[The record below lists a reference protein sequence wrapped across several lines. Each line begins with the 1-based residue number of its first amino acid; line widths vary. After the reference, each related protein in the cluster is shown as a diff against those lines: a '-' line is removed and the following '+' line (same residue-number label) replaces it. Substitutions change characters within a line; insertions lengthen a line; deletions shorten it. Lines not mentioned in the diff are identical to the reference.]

1 MSQNDNMTIQ
11 DFEDIRPFDN
21 KEIPDAL
28 RRVADHFYFP
38 IIIHYLFPEEDINVF
53 KDNFLRIKSAF
64 EFQEKVMYKVI
75 EILIQ
80 NSTTCLTSE
89 GIEKLSNDKNYM
101 FIANHRDILLDSA
114 ILQILLIDNQMD
126 TSEITFGS
134 NLMKDDFIIDVGK
147 INKMFKIVR
156 DGNFREIYNNSMK
169 VSQYMRYAI
178 TEKKQST
185 WIAQRSGRTKDGDDM
200 TEIAVLKMFAMS
212 SKKTF
217 VENLA
222 ELNITPLVISYE
234 YDPCD
239 FFKTREIYISRRQDY
254 KKAQDED
261 LQSILHGI
269 KQWKG
274 NIHFAFTE
282 TITENELAFCAQ
294 YPEKF
299 KLLKE
304 IIDKRIYTHYKLW
317 PTNYIAYDLLNDND
331 KFAVFYTNKE
341 KEIFLGYMNEG
352 LKGIDGNTSELKN
365 IFLKIYANPV
375 YNYFMSISAPDDNSL

>member
-1 MSQNDNMTIQ
+1 MNIQNFDDT
-11 DFEDIRPFDN
+11 RPYN
-21 KEIPDAL
+21 NEEIPDAL
-28 RRVADHFYFP
+28 RRISNHFYFP
-38 IIIHYLFPEEDINVF
+38 IIIHYLFPEKDINTF
-53 KDNFLRIKSAF
+53 KDDFLRIKSAF

-75 EILIQ
+75 KTLVN

-114 ILQILLIDNQMD
+114 ILQTLLIDNQMD

-156 DGNFREIYNNSMK
+156 GGNFREAYTSSMK

-185 WIAQRSGRTKDGDDM
+185 WIAQRNGRTKDGNDM
-200 TEIAVLKMFAMS
+200 TEIAVLKMFTMS
-212 SKKTF
+212 SKKPF
-217 VENLA
+217 AENLS

-234 YDPCD
+234 YEPCD
-239 FFKTREIYISRRQDY
+239 FFKTREIYISRRQKY

-274 NIHFAFTE
+274 NIHFAFAE
-282 TITENELAFCAQ
+282 TITAQELDYCNRHSD
-294 YPEKF
+294 KF
-299 KLLKE
+299 KLLSD
-304 IIDKRIYTHYKLW
+304 IIDKKIYVHYKLW
-317 PTNYIAYDLLNDND
+317 CTNYIAYDLINNTT
-331 KFAVFYTNKE
+331 KFHSFYSVKE
-341 KEIFLGYMNEG
+341 KEEFISYMSEG
-352 LKGIDGNTSELKN
+352 LKSIDGNIDELKD

-375 YNYFMSISAPDDNSL
+375 YNHLKTNSVSGAQVL